1 MVEYF
6 RKKRTQKAGTK
17 SKYNSVHGAG
27 PEDRRGHSN
36 PNIQWV
42 PSVLRPGLG

>member
-17 SKYNSVHGAG
+17 SKYNSVHGQVQRIGEAIAIRIYSG
-27 PEDRRGHSN
+27 SH
-36 PNIQWV
+36 
-42 PSVLRPGLG
+42 LF